1 MAQVQGRGL
10 VAPGVPTLSNSARFQ
25 TYSLHSRSVE
35 IQEAAA
41 EDVHRFVGLSQ
52 GRLRERPPETAE
64 AAIACRIHPGLGSEP
79 HLGTSD
85 PRFVHPPRTDP
96 ALRGRR
102 LPLIAQWIGSHQDAR
117 LVIRKVVGG
126 LSCPSLALSGQVFL
140 GTQTGFRGSLASTES
155 AQRKLGNRVGVEVMA
170 AG

>member
-64 AAIACRIHPGLGSEP
+64 AAITCRIHPGLGSEP

-102 LPLIAQWIGSHQDAR
+102 LPFNSPVDRLTPGCPPSHSKGGGWAFLPQPCPLRAGFFWEPRRASEEAWRAQNPR
-117 LVIRKVVGG
+117 
-126 LSCPSLALSGQVFL
+126 
-140 GTQTGFRGSLASTES
+140 RGS
-155 AQRKLGNRVGVEVMA
+155 
-170 AG
+170 